1 MKTDM
6 GPLGVFDFLTKDE
19 LSEALNSSV
28 GHRIDHA
35 IREWYR
41 GIDSARFPRMI
52 ATASAVGALN
62 LGVGPGEGMCGPA
75 QGDVWM
81 VRRMIVKASVLTDPA
96 TYVAFRGTSPSD
108 PNAYSAFNIL
118 DAFTAK
124 GGGLPVNMG
133 FYPSTKSVLLQPGEQ
148 IYAQV
153 LTPTVGVTYL
163 LEGEAI
169 RVPAEMKGKVL
180 S

>member
-1 MKTDM
+1 MKTDL
-6 GPLGVFDFLTKDE
+6 GPLGIFDFLTKDE
-19 LSEALNSSV
+19 LEESLNTGI
-28 GHRIDHA
+28 GHKLDIA
-35 IREWYR
+35 IRDWYR
-41 GIDSARFPRMI
+41 GVDSARFPRML
-52 ATASAVGALN
+52 ATATTVGALD
-62 LGVGPGEGMCGPA
+62 LGVGPGEGTCGPS

-81 VRRMIVKASVLTDPA
+81 VRRVIVKASQLTDPA
-96 TYVAFRGTSPSD
+96 TYVLYRGTSPSD
-108 PNAYSAFNIL
+108 PSAYSSFNVL

-124 GGGLPVNMG
+124 GGGLPVNVG
-133 FYPSTKSVLLQPGEQ
+133 YYPSTKSVLLQPGEQ
-148 IYAQV
+148 IYTQI